1 MLFLLSKLP
10 YKLKGH
16 RSIDYVI
23 FLLRKVIWALFL
35 FGTASLTGVMLLA
48 VMRKQVSFGLFLFL
62 FIVLFLSVFLSL
74 YLGLW
79 HTNLTSRQ
87 RYLLFKER
95 KDFKENDRSQTMRRY
110 IFLSF
115 LA

>member
-23 FLLRKVIWALFL
+23 FLLRKVSWALFL

-48 VMRKQVSFGLFLFL
+48 VMRKQAANAPCCLKKGKISKKMIAARLCDV
-62 FIVLFLSVFLSL
+62 
-74 YLGLW
+74 
-79 HTNLTSRQ
+79 
-87 RYLLFKER
+87 
-95 KDFKENDRSQTMRRY
+95 
-110 IFLSF
+110 IFFYPFYQL
-115 LA
+115 

>member
-16 RSIDYVI
+16 RSVDYVI

-35 FGTASLTGVMLLA
+35 FGAASLTGVMLLA

-62 FIVLFLSVFLSL
+62 FIVLFYDRLVF
-74 YLGLW
+74 
-79 HTNLTSRQ
+79 NR
-87 RYLLFKER
+87 E
-95 KDFKENDRSQTMRRY
+95 
-110 IFLSF
+110 
-115 LA
+115 